1 MNEADPEHGRV
12 AAAVRAERG
21 PHLVP
26 TVVLAEIG
34 YMVDRQLGAA
44 VLDEVLGNIESGAL
58 QLDCGIDDVPRLRR
72 LLRQYSDLD
81 LEVTDA
87 AVIACAERNGG
98 KILTL
103 DRRDMEVVARGKTIT
118 PVPGW

>member
-21 PHLVP
+21 PYLVP

-72 LLRQYSDLD
+72 LLAQYSDLD

-98 KILTL
+98 RVLTL

>member
-1 MNEADPEHGRV
+1 
-12 AAAVRAERG
+12 ERG
-21 PHLVP
+21 PYLVP

-34 YMVDRQLGAA
+34 CMVGRELGEK

-58 QLDCGIDDVPRLRR
+58 QLDCGLDDVPRLRT
-72 LLRQYSDLD
+72 LLTQYPDFD

-98 KILTL
+98 RVLTL
-103 DRRDMEVVARGKTIT
+103 DRRDMEVVARGRSIT